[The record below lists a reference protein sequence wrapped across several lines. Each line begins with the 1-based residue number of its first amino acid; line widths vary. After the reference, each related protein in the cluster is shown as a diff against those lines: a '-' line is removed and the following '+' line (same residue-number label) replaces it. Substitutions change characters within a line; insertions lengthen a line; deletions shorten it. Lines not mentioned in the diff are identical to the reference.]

1 MSDPTRDNAR
11 PSSADDPRGVEAD
24 GARREREE
32 EGGPSIPASAEM
44 EAALRE
50 ATESYEKRTSGD
62 RSDSAGESGSATD
75 KMTIEV
81 LSKELQDL
89 KALHEEKLAEQ
100 AEQADANLRL
110 QAEFE
115 NFRRRSLK
123 EKQESFKF
131 GHQNLVKDLL
141 SAVDNLERALEH
153 GAQNAGAEVKGI
165 LDGVELVYREILGTL
180 AKHAVQEIDA
190 EGAIFDPAVHEA
202 MGQIPNGSVPPNTVL
217 QVLQKG
223 YMIHDRMIRPSRVI
237 VSREPTADELA
248 AANPGAGPRDE

>member
-1 MSDPTRDNAR
+1 MSDHPEDETLAAAG
-11 PSSADDPRGVEAD
+11 SAGEGDPGDD
-24 GARREREE
+24 
-32 EGGPSIPASAEM
+32 GPKIPASDEM

-50 ATESYEKRTSGD
+50 ATEALEHREAEEKAA
-62 RSDSAGESGSATD
+62 SAAEADAASPD
-75 KMTIEV
+75 KMTIEL
-81 LSKELQDL
+81 LSTELQEL
-89 KALHEEKLAEQ
+89 KALHEEKLEEAE
-100 AEQADANLRL
+100 EQADQHLRL

-180 AKHAVQEIDA
+180 AKHAVQEIQA
-190 EGAIFDPAVHEA
+190 EGAVFDPAVHEA
-202 MGQIPNGSVPPNTVL
+202 MGQIPNGAVPPNTVL

-223 YMIHDRMIRPSRVI
+223 YVIHDRMIRPSRVI
-237 VSREPTADELA
+237 VSREPTEEEA
-248 AANPGAGPRDE
+248 AAAGGAPTED